1 MHVVG
6 NTGEISRA
14 KNVEGFGALILIG
27 VVVELISLLIG
38 HYSESDADT
47 HRRNHKNQDS
57 TF

>member
-1 MHVVG
+1 VRLAG
-6 NTGEISRA
+6 R
-14 KNVEGFGALILIG
+14 KNGEGFGALILIE

-38 HYSESDADT
+38 RHGEFDADT